1 MLPLLKETLLLNFVE
16 DRGLEEWRRYF
27 SSHLPDLHIAAWD
40 DRSVD
45 PSSVRYACVWKPEHG
60 WLASFPALRV
70 ILSEGAGVDHIL
82 ADATLPLHIPVTRMV
97 TPETAARMADYVV
110 MASYMLARQIPAVVH
125 AQQQQ
130 RWDNTLTG
138 RLVSETTIG
147 ILGMGQLGSL
157 AAQRLLAN
165 GFRVNGWSRSTKTV
179 PNTGCYSGD
188 KGLQTLLKQSDIVV
202 NLLPDTVETR
212 GIINDDFLA
221 QLPKGA
227 AIINVGRGHQLQ
239 GEALLRGLNRGHISG
254 AVLDVFPEE
263 PLPAEDPL
271 WHHPGI
277 IVTGHVASLISTQA
291 KAQHVI
297 AVIKADRL
305 GQPLPVLF
313 NREKGY

>member
-1 MLPLLKETLLLNFVE
+1 MLNFVE
-16 DRGLEEWRRYF
+16 EKGIEEWRDSF
-27 SSHLPDLHIAAWD
+27 SPHFPDLHIAAWN

-45 PSSVRYACVWKPEHG
+45 AASVRYACVWKPERG

-82 ADATLPLHIPVTRMV
+82 CDTTLPRHIPFTRMV
-97 TPETAARMADYVV
+97 TSETAARMADYVV
-110 MASYMLARQIPAVVH
+110 MACYMLVRQIPAIVH

-138 RLVSETTIG
+138 RLVSETAIG

-165 GFRVNGWSRSTKTV
+165 GFRVNGWSRSAKTV
-179 PNTGCYSGD
+179 PGTGCYSGD
-188 KGLQTLLKQSDIVV
+188 KGLQALFKQSDIVV

-212 GIINDDFLA
+212 GIINDDLLA

-227 AIINVGRGHQLQ
+227 AVINVGRGHQLQ
-239 GEALLRGLNRGHISG
+239 SDALLRGLNSGQIGG

-263 PLPAEDPL
+263 PLPADDPL
-271 WHHPGI
+271 WRHPGV

-291 KAQHVI
+291 KMQHVI

-305 GQPLPVLF
+305 GEPLPMLY
-313 NREKGY
+313 NRERGY